1 MKAICVYCGS
11 SPGDSPVFIAQAR
24 RLGTVLA
31 ERRVALVYG
40 GGSVG
45 LMGQLADAALAAGGE
60 VLGIIPRFWVGKV
73 SHARLTRLHVV
84 ETMHERKAMMFEL
97 ADGFVALPGGAG
109 TLEEFLEMLTWG
121 QIGLHVKPCGLL
133 NVLGYYDPLVKL
145 LEHAAEHRF
154 MRPEHLKMVLLD
166 DTPEGLLE
174 QFARYQAPRIEK
186 WLDRGREVDPRKVF

>member
-174 QFARYQAPRIEK
+174 QFARYQSPRIEK